1 MISRNRSAPTAVA
14 MSIECTTSANN
25 TVTCLYSAGRATD
38 DAAVPHS
45 LQNLAVGGV
54 SVPQAVHATGRMVS
68 SLASLRGHISPVTC
82 GIARDARSGTSP
94 TWFTELYTWPTGR
107 W

>member
-1 MISRNRSAPTAVA
+1 MISRNRSAPTAAA

-45 LQNLAVGGV
+45 LQNLAVGGSLGTAGRARHRAYGV
-54 SVPQAVHATGRMVS
+54 IPRIASRAHFTGHLRNRARCAVRHQSNMV
-68 SLASLRGHISPVTC
+68 
-82 GIARDARSGTSP
+82 
-94 TWFTELYTWPTGR
+94 Y
-107 W
+107 